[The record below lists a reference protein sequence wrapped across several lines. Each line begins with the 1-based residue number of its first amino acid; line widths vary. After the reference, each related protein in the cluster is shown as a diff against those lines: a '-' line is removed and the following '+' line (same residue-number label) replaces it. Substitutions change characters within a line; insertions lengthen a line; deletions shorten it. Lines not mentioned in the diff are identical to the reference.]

1 MVSHRSGS
9 FLQHSQVS
17 VSRIIF
23 NLFLSQ
29 SLTRAEALIRS
40 TEKTSLSSATQRA
53 ELLEVSLRLLISRM
67 TCPLSNWGQDR
78 YPRCACEIPAFH
90 FCRAFTSPSFKQ
102 SLEVV
107 ICESSKKGRP
117 FPTTQHGEG
126 CKHLP
131 NTKYVHGPVENTAW
145 TPVSVS
151 PSSLL
156 SIYKLRT
163 RFRRSECILAYDS
176 SGEDDV
182 LYDV

>member
-117 FPTTQHGEG
+117 FPTTQPWRRLQTSAEHQVCTWPCG
-126 CKHLP
+126 KHCMD
-131 NTKYVHGPVENTAW
+131 A
-145 TPVSVS
+145 
-151 PSSLL
+151 
-156 SIYKLRT
+156 
-163 RFRRSECILAYDS
+163 SECQPLQSALHLQTS
-176 SGEDDV
+176 N
-182 LYDV
+182 